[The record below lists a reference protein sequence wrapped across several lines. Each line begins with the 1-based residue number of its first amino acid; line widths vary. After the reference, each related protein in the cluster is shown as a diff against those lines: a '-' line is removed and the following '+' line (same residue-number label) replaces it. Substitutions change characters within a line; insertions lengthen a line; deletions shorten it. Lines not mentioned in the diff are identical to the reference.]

1 MAHFQKTRGYRL
13 QIGIWILLSS
23 SLGMSNPAFAQDKQA
38 NNDPGK
44 QTVPLSGAGM
54 FREYCAVCHGKD
66 AKGNGPAAPA
76 LKQTPADL
84 TTIAKRHEGK
94 FPDSYVASVLRNGVK
109 TPAHGDAEM
118 PVWGPVFTSMDV
130 DPEIMHVRIASLV
143 SYIKSLQVK

>member
-1 MAHFQKTRGYRL
+1 MTLVQKSRGHRL
-13 QIGIWILLSS
+13 QIGILILLGS
-23 SLGMSNPAFAQDKQA
+23 SLSLGNPASAQDKQA
-38 NNDPGK
+38 NKEPSA

-54 FREYCAVCHGKD
+54 FRDYCAVCHGKD

-76 LKQTPADL
+76 LKQSPANL
-84 TTIAKRHEGK
+84 TTLAKRHEGK

-130 DPEIMHVRIASLV
+130 DPAIMHVRIASLV